1 MMMDRELLL
10 LGLLR
15 REDMHGYQLH
25 EFINQNLSSCVD
37 LKKPTAYFLLDK
49 MAEAGWILEVEEQ
62 QDGNRPARH
71 VYRLTPEGETVF
83 QRLLRENL
91 STYHSARFP
100 SDIGLAFLDALEPS
114 EAITL
119 LNRRRE
125 SIAAELTNAE
135 AVPAHPGS
143 SQLVIEH
150 LVRHLRTEIDWLD
163 EVIVRLDIQ

>member
-1 MMMDRELLL
+1 MDRELLL

-62 QDGNRPARH
+62 QAGNRPARH
-71 VYRLTPEGETVF
+71 VYHLTPEGEAVF

-91 STYHSARFP
+91 STYHSPRFP
-100 SDIGLAFLDALEPS
+100 SDIGLAFLDALKPS

-119 LNRRRE
+119 LNRRRD
-125 SIAAELTNAE
+125 SIAAELANAM

-163 EVIVRLDIQ
+163 EVIARLGIQ